1 MKEWLQYC
9 KKTGLTVDELLLVSQ
24 KIFFNHRKSIF
35 KHIYDRERG
44 EHPEKSDG
52 QIRREIAERFNISEK
67 TLEKFI
73 Y

>member
-1 MKEWLQYC
+1 MKVWLKYC
-9 KKTGLTVDELLLVSQ
+9 KKTGLSIDELLLISQ

-35 KHIYDRERG
+35 KYIYDRERG

-52 QIRREIAERFNISEK
+52 QIRKEIAERFNISKK
-67 TLEKFI
+67 TLERFI